1 MGGWRDKK
9 KKENKEGAP
18 YSERKRVR
26 EPVKI
31 NDRREIKQE
40 KNRIDIM

>member
-1 MGGWRDKK
+1 MGGWSDREIERERKK

-31 NDRREIKQE
+31 NDRREIK
-40 KNRIDIM
+40 